1 MNQAISGAGLF
12 LVQAIITL
20 ATFAF
25 LLRFILQAVR
35 ADFYN
40 PITQAIVRITDPVLK
55 PARKVIPP
63 ISGLDVASLVLTLLL
78 QFALVFV
85 LFSGV
90 SPLTAAVLASFRLLR
105 LVLDIYFWALIIIVV
120 ISWIAPG
127 SRHPG
132 ADLLHQV
139 TEPLLAPFRR
149 LIPPMGGL
157 DFSVM
162 VVFLVLVMVREY
174 LLPGIAFE
182 LGIGR
187 AALG

>member
-12 LVQAIITL
+12 LVQAVITL

-63 ISGLDVASLVLTLLL
+63 IAGLDVASLLLTLLL
-78 QFALVFV
+78 QFALVFI

-90 SPLTAAVLASFRLLR
+90 SPLTAAVLASFRLLT
-105 LVLDIYFWALIIIVV
+105 LVLNIYFWALIIIVV

-132 ADLLHQV
+132 ADLLHQL

-149 LIPPMGGL
+149 LIPPVGGL
-157 DFSVM
+157 DFSIM
-162 VVFLVLVMVREY
+162 VVFLVLVMIREY

>member
-63 ISGLDVASLVLTLLL
+63 ISGLDVASLLLTLLL

-90 SPLTAAVLASFRLLR
+90 SPVTAAVLASFRLLM

-120 ISWIAPG
+120 ISWVAPG
-127 SRHPG
+127 SSHPG

-162 VVFLVLVMVREY
+162 VVFLVLVLIREY

>member
-12 LVQAIITL
+12 LVQAVITL

-40 PITQAIVRITDPVLK
+40 PITQAIVRVTDPVLK

-63 ISGLDVASLVLTLLL
+63 IAGLDVASLLLTLLL

-90 SPLTAAVLASFRLLR
+90 SPLTAAVLASFRLLM

-132 ADLLHQV
+132 ADLLHQL

-149 LIPPMGGL
+149 LIPPVGGL
-157 DFSVM
+157 DFSIM
-162 VVFLVLVMVREY
+162 AVFLVLVMVREY

-182 LGIGR
+182 IGIGR
-187 AALG
+187 SALG